1 MAEAT
6 IDELEIKIESD
17 SNDAAQAIDRF
28 TQSLERLL
36 APVQALTGSGSGLA
50 KLSKQLEKLS
60 ALSAA
65 AAGLSNLDKVAQA
78 ANSLKALDNLSGAPN
93 VTSYVKALNKLAQAG
108 ASVQAIA
115 QFPDVTTQ
123 LTTLTAALNMLRSVQ
138 DIRLTGITNG
148 LSKLPAAI
156 QAINAMP
163 DINAQKIRQLSRALS
178 PLSGLNTRQI
188 SSLVS
193 ALNKLPQAAN
203 QVNQIDF
210 TRFANSI
217 QQLNTSLEPLVQTAE
232 RAGAGLTAIATI
244 LQYTQR
250 NTNNTRQLG
259 NTLGN
264 LTVKSMLS
272 WGSLIRLK
280 NVLTECFKVSSQYV
294 ENLNLFNVT
303 MGKSA
308 ATAMDFAEKVNDAL
322 GIDVSDWTRYQGF
335 FQSVGKGFGVASE
348 KADLMS
354 KNLTQLAYDI
364 SSFYNIST
372 DEAYNKVQSGF
383 AGELEPLRRLGFA
396 LDEATLKQVAFN
408 HGITQSYENMTQAQ
422 KAQLRYVAMIE
433 QAKNIGVTGDMSR
446 TIDTAANGVRVL
458 EARIQQLARA
468 VGNMLLPML
477 SAILPYVTAFVQVVT
492 EAAQALAN
500 IFGFEL
506 PKIELG
512 NISSGYDD
520 VATAAD
526 DATAATEKFKGSL
539 AGVDQLNIIGS
550 HSDKN
555 GTGTGY
561 NTDLNIELPTYDFLN
576 GVESKTK
583 EIAENMKQWF
593 VEALPWIEAVGAA
606 IAGLFIGR
614 SLSDGI
620 ILLGNLKTAF
630 SQLGSSIINSKNL
643 VGLAGGLAAGASS
656 GVLLYNSIKNLI
668 TGTGKLE
675 DSVGQLIIGVTI
687 AATAFIGFI
696 AASNPIGAVITMI
709 GALAGVFAGVAV
721 AIKENDDK
729 LAEFQQ
735 GLADTI
741 VYSDNGGISISGLS
755 DGFTDYFN
763 NISSHNNDILENT
776 KAFEDN
782 CEKIDEAAKSIY
794 NLTDKYSALGET
806 MTAEDAQKIADSL
819 KIISKGVSDNLGLAT
834 QSIVDT
840 LKGKFSELATQM
852 GKDIDGIV
860 GKWRLLENMGNNA
873 LAGLKQESAEIV
885 AKFETG
891 DYTES
896 DLARLD
902 EIVRQMAI
910 PDTGTVE
917 QKSFEQ
923 ALKRMTNS
931 DINFESPE
939 ELEAALEQVQS
950 SAEAA
955 RTSVNS
961 AWAAQIKEIDDMK
974 AWYVNTGLDAR
985 FDEKMGNGAF
995 DRLFTDT
1002 RDVLDAGYQ
1011 QQLNDIGNSVG
1022 AYVAMLYSKLNE
1034 YVNSAEKYATPT
1046 VEEETA
1052 GFLDEWL
1059 SSGLVMSGE
1068 SAYNRAKAYAKER
1081 IRSGYDEQFGSIYD
1095 FAKDYDINIS
1105 QYKDIGKYLLEGM
1118 ASGAIDSSGTLSQ
1131 ALTIASQDGIDALKD
1146 YLGIHSPS
1154 KVFAELGGYMME
1166 GLAEGITDGEENV
1179 LNAIDTAAVKFAANA
1194 SANPKVGFAWEGAKE
1209 MYSNN
1214 APADTSVSIG
1224 DTYITLE
1231 VDGEEIA
1238 SASQRIQ
1245 GRQVAMANGR

>member
-28 TQSLERLL
+28 ARSLERLL

-50 KLSKQLEKLS
+50 KLAKQLEKLS

-123 LTTLTAALNMLRSVQ
+123 LTTLTAALDMLRSVQ

-210 TRFANSI
+210 TQFANSI
-217 QQLNTSLEPLVQTAE
+217 RQLNTSLEPLVQTAE
-232 RAGAGLTAIATI
+232 RAGAGLTAISTI

-264 LTVKSMLS
+264 LTVKSLLS
-272 WGSLIRLK
+272 WGSLLKLK
-280 NVLTECFKVSSQYV
+280 NALTQCFQVSSQYV

-308 ATAMDFAEKVNDAL
+308 ATAMEFAEKVNDAL

-606 IAGLFIGR
+606 IGIAFAGIKLGAFITSLKMLPEAFRNLSSVIGTKATGGLFG
-614 SLSDGI
+614 
-620 ILLGNLKTAF
+620 
-630 SQLGSSIINSKNL
+630 L
-643 VGLAGGLAAGASS
+643 VGGLAAGASS
-656 GVLLYNSIKNLI
+656 GILLYNSIKNL
-668 TGTGKLE
+668 TKGTGDLKNN
-675 DSVGQLIIGVTI
+675 VGQLIGGLTI
-687 AATAFIGFI
+687 AVTAFVAFI
-696 AASNPIGAVITMI
+696 AMGNPIGAIATAVGAII
-709 GALAGVFAGVAV
+709 GAVAGCTTAV
-721 AIKENDDK
+721 KELNQETYNSVLYSDHGSSIKEIADAYSDWTSKLTEVDDK
-729 LAEFQQ
+729 
-735 GLADTI
+735 I
-741 VYSDNGGISISGLS
+741 
-755 DGFTDYFN
+755 
-763 NISSHNNDILENT
+763 
-776 KAFEDN
+776 KANQTAIEDN
-782 CEKIDEAAKSIY
+782 QRAIEEELDTLEDLTRSFEATGDMS
-794 NLTDKYSALGET
+794 EE
-806 MTAEDAQKIADSL
+806 MAQKITTASENISNAIKSNLTTDL
-819 KIISKGVSDNLGLAT
+819 NNMILGVGDAWDTVAKKAGMAKDEIMDALYANKSKGNEALDALQKQLGEYTATLAT
-834 QSIVDT
+834 SE
-840 LKGKFSELATQM
+840 KGSSE
-852 GKDIDGIV
+852 
-860 GKWRLLENMGNNA
+860 
-873 LAGLKQESAEIV
+873 
-885 AKFETG
+885 
-891 DYTES
+891 Y
-896 DLARLD
+896 
-902 EIVRQMAI
+902 
-910 PDTGTVE
+910 
-917 QKSFEQ
+917 
-923 ALKRMTNS
+923 
-931 DINFESPE
+931 
-939 ELEAALEQVQS
+939 EAALSGYYDTMERFVTVSNAAIGQDESTLDLKSKLS
-950 SAEAA
+950 SLTENEISLMDPETALSALQQIGESY
-955 RTSVNS
+955 RTATQKMLDTKNS
-961 AWAAQIKEIDDMK
+961 AVASSQRE
-974 AWYVNTGLDAR
+974 Y
-985 FDEKMGNGAF
+985 
-995 DRLFTDT
+995 
-1002 RDVLDAGYQ
+1002 DVLKALGVDVNKSLYDAMEKGAIENYSTRITEITTETHRVIELLNKQIGDKISAASQAANQ
-1011 QQLNDIGNSVG
+1011 QFYDQFSKTIYDDGFDLGAYYGSAFKYINAYWQAFFSPDTNDSANSVMADEYLKSSG
-1022 AYVAMLYSKLNE
+1022 ADEILDELNKISSDIDATMTLVSGEKTGSNGSTVDISEERLTSILDKAGIE
-1034 YVNSAEKYATPT
+1034 YNREAISLKSAATPT
-1046 VEEETA
+1046 GYATGYARSAIE
-1052 GFLDEWL
+1052 D
-1059 SSGLVMSGE
+1059 
-1068 SAYNRAKAYAKER
+1068 AYN
-1081 IRSGYDEQFGSIYD
+1081 G
-1095 FAKDYDINIS
+1095 
-1105 QYKDIGKYLLEGM
+1105 
-1118 ASGAIDSSGTLSQ
+1118 
-1131 ALTIASQDGIDALKD
+1131 
-1146 YLGIHSPS
+1146 
-1154 KVFAELGGYMME
+1154 
-1166 GLAEGITDGEENV
+1166 
-1179 LNAIDTAAVKFAANA
+1179 AAVNQAADSIPVEN
-1194 SANPKVGFAWEGAKE
+1194 
-1209 MYSNN
+1209 
-1214 APADTSVSIG
+1214 SVYVTVEI
-1224 DTYITLE
+1224 
-1231 VDGEEIA
+1231 DGEEIA
-1238 SASQRIQ
+1238 NTTQRVASQ
-1245 GRQVAMANGR
+1245 QVAMANGR

>member
-93 VTSYVKALNKLAQAG
+93 VTSYIKALNKLAQAG

-123 LTTLTAALNMLRSVQ
+123 LTTLTAALNMLRSVH

-210 TRFANSI
+210 TQFANSI

-561 NTDLNIELPTYDFLN
+561 NTDLDIELPTYDFLN

-593 VEALPWIEAVGAA
+593 IEALPWIEAVGIA
-606 IAGLFIGR
+606 IAGFKLGQGFVN
-614 SLSDGI
+614 GI
-620 ILLGNLKTAF
+620 KVLMTLKTAM
-630 SQLGSSIINSKNL
+630 SGLSSKIAPVSI
-643 VGLAGGLAAGASS
+643 ALAAGAAS
-656 GVLLYNSIKNLI
+656 GLLLYNAIKKITQGKGGIPELI
-668 TGTGKLE
+668 GG
-675 DSVGQLIIGVTI
+675 ITI
-687 AATAFIGFI
+687 AVAAGAAFIAVG
-696 AASNPIGAVITMI
+696 NPIGAVITVIATGLGILLGYMKGISEEADKKAAEKIANAFERGSTSIEDFAQAISDVSTNLTKSETDYLTAQDHLKEIADKAKSAGEQLSTMI
-709 GALAGVFAGVAV
+709 STLKGVGTLSEGELSTMKQAFEDLAEASEKYIKESNENFKLYILANQDMLEAQGFSVSSMVEIINGGTEKAIEEINSYKSRFEELLELQVTVGLDESQIAELETINANLLSMAGVDDFSNTTKQAQAV
-721 AIKENDDK
+721 LD
-729 LAEFQQ
+729 
-735 GLADTI
+735 
-741 VYSDNGGISISGLS
+741 
-755 DGFTDYFN
+755 
-763 NISSHNNDILENT
+763 NISSIRFKDPEI
-776 KAFEDN
+776 
-782 CEKIDEAAKSIY
+782 AAKSIESAFNSITTAFSSLEQTKSGALSDISKMFISDSEKTELTNAVNSLYEIKKKQLY
-794 NLTDKYSALGET
+794 NTFANPINDLIINANILEDNALSAITTANAEKGFAGGAAWENLFSFGTRSFEDIANDQLKKELGDSSTYIMNTEEALRAAF
-806 MTAEDAQKIADSL
+806 AEAGLSTKIADDL
-819 KIISKGVSDNLGLAT
+819 IKGGISS
-834 QSIVDT
+834 
-840 LKGKFSELATQM
+840 FSESRSLNSGANQVGYATGYARSAIEDAYNGAAVNQAA
-852 GKDIDGIV
+852 DSIPV
-860 GKWRLLENMGNNA
+860 EN
-873 LAGLKQESAEIV
+873 SV
-885 AKFETG
+885 
-891 DYTES
+891 Y
-896 DLARLD
+896 
-902 EIVRQMAI
+902 V
-910 PDTGTVE
+910 TVE
-917 QKSFEQ
+917 
-923 ALKRMTNS
+923 
-931 DINFESPE
+931 I
-939 ELEAALEQVQS
+939 
-950 SAEAA
+950 
-955 RTSVNS
+955 
-961 AWAAQIKEIDDMK
+961 
-974 AWYVNTGLDAR
+974 
-985 FDEKMGNGAF
+985 
-995 DRLFTDT
+995 
-1002 RDVLDAGYQ
+1002 
-1011 QQLNDIGNSVG
+1011 
-1022 AYVAMLYSKLNE
+1022 
-1034 YVNSAEKYATPT
+1034 
-1046 VEEETA
+1046 
-1052 GFLDEWL
+1052 
-1059 SSGLVMSGE
+1059 
-1068 SAYNRAKAYAKER
+1068 
-1081 IRSGYDEQFGSIYD
+1081 
-1095 FAKDYDINIS
+1095 
-1105 QYKDIGKYLLEGM
+1105 
-1118 ASGAIDSSGTLSQ
+1118 
-1131 ALTIASQDGIDALKD
+1131 
-1146 YLGIHSPS
+1146 
-1154 KVFAELGGYMME
+1154 
-1166 GLAEGITDGEENV
+1166 
-1179 LNAIDTAAVKFAANA
+1179 
-1194 SANPKVGFAWEGAKE
+1194 
-1209 MYSNN
+1209 
-1214 APADTSVSIG
+1214 
-1224 DTYITLE
+1224 
-1231 VDGEEIA
+1231 DGEEIA
-1238 SASQRIQ
+1238 NTTQRVATQ
-1245 GRQVAMANGR
+1245 QVAMANGR